1 MVDLTGQTEPMV
13 REGDRIGRYE
23 VVRQIGQGGMGE
35 VYLARHVYLN
45 SFHAL
50 KLVRP
55 GSIVEIRRVIREAR
69 AQAQL
74 HHPNVVPVT
83 DVLDMGP
90 GPALVMDYV
99 PGPDLFRLV
108 QYQRLTLAQA
118 DRLAQ
123 GAMGGLGR
131 AHDFGLVHRDFKPAN
146 ILIGGTPADPVARVS
161 DFGVVQ
167 DALGTLRETRDTMR
181 GISIGT
187 PCFTAPEQL
196 EDARQVDERADIF
209 SLGASLFYLC
219 TGRRPFSYDDGK
231 VDLISLFAGRCADPR
246 EYRVDLPGEWAEIIL
261 QCMGEHPV
269 TRPAS
274 VAEVRRVW
282 TRAGYM
288 GPVEPLPWSWSHPA
302 LVARMARGL
311 SGPVQSEEDSLDR
324 AILEEHTD
332 GATEIEWRSPV
343 FRPDADAPTAIHRQ
357 AGLDDGED
365 DDSPIVLPSS
375 HRLTEVDRGVREARS
390 VEDSDSLGGQRQ
402 IGGPPPRPPQS
413 ERPPE
418 PILDTLPLPVLAP
431 GGTPEEPGG

>member
-23 VVRQIGQGGMGE
+23 MVRQIGQGGMGE
-35 VYLARHVYLN
+35 VYLARHVFLN

-55 GSIVEIRRVIREAR
+55 GSVVEIRRVIREAR

-118 DRLAQ
+118 DRIAQ

-146 ILIGGTPADPVARVS
+146 ILIGGTPADPIARVS

-181 GISIGT
+181 GVSIGT

-209 SLGASLFYLC
+209 SLGASLFYLV

-246 EYRVDLPGEWAEIIL
+246 DYRSDIPAEWSEIIL
-261 QCMGEHPV
+261 QCVGEHPV

-302 LVARMARGL
+302 LVARMARGRG
-311 SGPVQSEEDSLDR
+311 GPPALEQEDSLDR
-324 AILEEHTD
+324 AILDEDTD
-332 GATEIEWRSPV
+332 GATQIEWRSPV
-343 FRPDADAPTAIHRQ
+343 FRPDADADTAILHPVEAADEEPAILLGAEHRR
-357 AGLDDGED
+357 GPLDA
-365 DDSPIVLPSS
+365 
-375 HRLTEVDRGVREARS
+375 GVREAKS
-390 VEDSDSLGGQRQ
+390 VEDSDSLGGDRQ
-402 IGGPPPRPPQS
+402 IGRAGARPRLS
-413 ERPPE
+413 ERPRE
-418 PILDTLPLPVLAP
+418 PLLDTLPLPVVAP
-431 GGTPEEPGG
+431 EGNPEEPGG